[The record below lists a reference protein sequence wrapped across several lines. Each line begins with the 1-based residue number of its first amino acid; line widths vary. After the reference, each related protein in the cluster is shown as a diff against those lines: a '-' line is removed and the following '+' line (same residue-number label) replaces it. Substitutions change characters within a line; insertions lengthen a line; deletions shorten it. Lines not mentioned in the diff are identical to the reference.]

1 MEMLIKSNNMM
12 EAWGVA
18 KRWYRDATGV
28 APRPNREL
36 MAETTRKFKELY
48 TKEQPLG
55 LPIPVH
61 FPSATVLDEVPMQAE
76 IAQAV
81 RGLKNGKAPGQSKVK
96 ANTLKRW

>member
-18 KRWYRDATGV
+18 KRWY
-28 APRPNREL
+28 PRPNREL

-61 FPSATVLDEVPMQAE
+61 FPTATVLDEVPMQAE